1 MKELA
6 NLNAVPQMKLRN
18 GNADVGFTLVE
29 VLTVLVI
36 LSIMSGMILTAIRG
50 VTNSARQARTKAIL
64 EAIDHVIQEQYESYR
79 FRPLA
84 VEIPDTFVP
93 FVDSNTSTDAEIGY
107 EVLAT
112 ESARVRL
119 MMLRDLQRME
129 MPDRYTDILSPPVTI
144 RAACNPVL
152 LNSAGEI
159 AGSRRNPNSRRMF
172 NVNWYGTGADVPNR
186 LASYNDRLS
195 GSQTVEH
202 QGAECLYLIMATS
215 FIGGTPAIDTIP
227 ASNIGDTDGDLMPE
241 ILDGWGQPI
250 EFIRWPIGFF
260 DVYESTNSQ
269 LADDFDLFRSDYAY
283 LADPPPPPPPPAP
296 QPASGT
302 TMDPSLPIDPNDSSA
317 FPQRYPWSV
326 RPLIISPG
334 ADGLFGLALN
344 PFSDA
349 TTPIPAFNYQDTAWN
364 WPLNANYYGSELG
377 GRMRG
382 PGNTTF
388 NASTGHP
395 FPDPYL
401 RVFVAANGGAGNFE
415 GFFPGQLLTGD
426 ENAESAQDNL
436 SNFSLQAER

>member
-1 MKELA
+1 MRF
-6 NLNAVPQMKLRN
+6 RN
-18 GNADVGFTLVE
+18 DSGFTLVE
-29 VLTVLVI
+29 VLTVMVI
-36 LSIMSGMILTAIRG
+36 LSIMGGMILTAIRG

-64 EAIDHVIQEQYESYR
+64 EAINHVIQQQYEEYR

-84 VEIPDTFVP
+84 VEIPDTFIP
-93 FVDSNTSTDAEIGY
+93 FDDGDTSTDTEIGY

-129 MPDRYTDILSPPVTI
+129 MPDRYTDILSPPVAI

-152 LNSAGEI
+152 LNTAGGI
-159 AGSRRNPNSRRMF
+159 AGSRQNPNTRRMF

-195 GSQTVEH
+195 GIQTVEN

-215 FIGGTPAIDTIP
+215 FVGGTPAIDTIP
-227 ASNIGDTDGDLMPE
+227 ASNIGDVDGDLMPE

-250 EFIRWPIGFF
+250 EFIRWPIGFL
-260 DVYESTNSQ
+260 DVYQSTDSQ

-283 LADPPPPPPPPAP
+283 IADPPPPPPT
-296 QPASGT
+296 PASGT
-302 TMDPSLPIDPNDSSA
+302 TMAPSLPIDPFDTSA

-334 ADGLFGLALN
+334 EDGEFGLALN
-344 PFSDA
+344 PWTDASTPVPTFS
-349 TTPIPAFNYQDTAWN
+349 YQDTSWN

-377 GRMRG
+377 GRTRG
-382 PGNTTF
+382 PGGATF
-388 NASTGHP
+388 SASTGHP

-401 RVFVAANGGAGNFE
+401 RVFVAANGGAGSFE
-415 GFFPGQLLTGD
+415 GFFPGQLLSGD
-426 ENAESAQDNL
+426 ENAEAAQDNL
-436 SNFSLQAER
+436 SNYSLQAER